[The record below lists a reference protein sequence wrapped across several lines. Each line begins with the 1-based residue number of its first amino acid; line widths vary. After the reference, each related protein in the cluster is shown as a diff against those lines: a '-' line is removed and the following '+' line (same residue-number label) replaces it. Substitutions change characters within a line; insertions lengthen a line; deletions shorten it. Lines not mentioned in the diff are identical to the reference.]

1 MFPPIPSPFP
11 ENPEGTSLSLML
23 QAKMAARVPRT
34 GCFEV
39 YIRQQWCPVSVTLNE
54 ESLTLTLTENPEQ
67 ANAFNGTLDATCHGY
82 INGSPELLESIDGQ
96 KRQVRVVK
104 DEQNGLGISI
114 KGGKENRMP
123 ILISKIFKG
132 MAADKTEKLYV
143 GDAIISVNGEDLRE
157 ATHDDAVRALK
168 RAGKVVEMEGTV
180 SRCFSQNLLLD
191 YILEKHRSTQYL
203 CTAHMHYCQL

>member
-1 MFPPIPSPFP
+1 MKGEHCGVLFPHWGK
-11 ENPEGTSLSLML
+11 E
-23 QAKMAARVPRT
+23 QAKMAGVPRS

-67 ANAFNGTLDATCHGY
+67 TSAFNGSLDASCHGY
-82 INGSPELLESIDGQ
+82 VNGSPELPENIAGQ
-96 KRQVRVVK
+96 KRFVRVVK
-104 DEQNGLGISI
+104 EEQNGLGISI

-168 RAGKVVEMEGTV
+168 RAGKIVEMEGKQRSCTC
-180 SRCFSQNLLLD
+180 STNLQICCCYHD
-191 YILEKHRSTQYL
+191 H
-203 CTAHMHYCQL
+203 